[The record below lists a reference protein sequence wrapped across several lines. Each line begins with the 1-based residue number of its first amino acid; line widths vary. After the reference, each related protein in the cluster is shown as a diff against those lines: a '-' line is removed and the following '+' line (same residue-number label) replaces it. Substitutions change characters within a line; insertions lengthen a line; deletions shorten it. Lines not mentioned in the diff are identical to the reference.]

1 LSAVRPPH
9 PQPAVRQGEDLTLT
23 GHNLN
28 LEGLLAR
35 FQHPQLD
42 AVQELTPLEGG
53 TAVQVMVHIPSQAE
67 DADALDDWTPGFYTL
82 SMILDQP
89 VLPSWSSNSLAF
101 ALSPTIAISPVST
114 PAGDITL
121 TVTCSPRLR
130 TGQGVRLLF
139 GESQIVPDSIVT
151 PADTSQPTTLTFLI
165 QDVDPGEYVVRLRV
179 DGVDSLPFVR
189 TPTGLEFAADQQVTV
204 T

>member
-1 LSAVRPPH
+1 
-9 PQPAVRQGEDLTLT
+9 
-23 GHNLN
+23 
-28 LEGLLAR
+28 
-35 FQHPQLD
+35 
-42 AVQELTPLEGG
+42 
-53 TAVQVMVHIPSQAE
+53 
-67 DADALDDWTPGFYTL
+67 
-82 SMILDQP
+82 
-89 VLPSWSSNSLAF
+89 
-101 ALSPTIAISPVST
+101 
-114 PAGDITL
+114 
-121 TVTCSPRLR
+121 
-130 TGQGVRLLF
+130 LF